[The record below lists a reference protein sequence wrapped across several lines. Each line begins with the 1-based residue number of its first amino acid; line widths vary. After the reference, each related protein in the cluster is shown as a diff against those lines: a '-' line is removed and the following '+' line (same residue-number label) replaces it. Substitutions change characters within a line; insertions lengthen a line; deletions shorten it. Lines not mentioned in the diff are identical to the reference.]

1 MSYGVNITG
10 GSVNVGGDIVG
21 RNKVISLKVDT
32 KVVEQY
38 IRDHCHPDD
47 ASAAIRAAKN
57 LLSAFE
63 SGENELK
70 SLRRKLESLLND
82 GEDLSVSVAGNT
94 PTMIFKS
101 SVSSE
106 LVNISGGSINISGD
120 VTGNKLELQF
130 TR

>member
-21 RNKVISLKVDT
+21 RDKVIALKVDT

-47 ASAAIRAAKN
+47 VSAAIRAAKN

-70 SLRRKLESLLND
+70 SLRRKLEALLND
-82 GEDLSVSVAGNT
+82 GEDLSVSVAGNVL
-94 PTMIFKS
+94 TMIFKS
-101 SVSSE
+101 TTSGS
-106 LVNISGGSINISGD
+106 VNISGSHINIGGD
-120 VTGNKLELQF
+120 ITGNKSELQF